1 MDNFYK
7 TIAELLEV
15 ESVQP
20 DQKLESF
27 ECWDSLTQLS
37 IIAAADTNFKA
48 NITAKEVIEAET
60 VGGLYNL
67 IEKKRKK

>member
-1 MDNFYK
+1 MENFES

-15 ESVQP
+15 ESVRP

-37 IIAAADTNFKA
+37 IIAVADTNFKA
-48 NITAKEVIEAET
+48 NITAKEIIEAET
-60 VGGLYNL
+60 IGGLKAL

>member
-1 MDNFYK
+1 MENFES

-15 ESVQP
+15 ESVRP

-37 IIAAADTNFKA
+37 IIATADTMFKA
-48 NITAKEVIEAET
+48 NITAKEIIEAET
-60 VGGLYNL
+60 IGGLKEL